1 VTQGNRI
8 IPFLSGGIINTAL
21 SNMAGRKRCNPRKTR
36 VAFVWVSLLALAG
49 WGPRAE
55 AQDDKGFYAGKTI
68 QLFVSSGPGATTD
81 ISARLVGRYLG
92 KHIPGNP
99 GIVVQNMPGGG
110 GLVGANYLFNVAKP
124 DGLTLGAISRA
135 NYIEQMVGR
144 PEVKADFR
152 KLGWVGSFNK
162 APMMVAC
169 RSDTEYKSVAAIRA
183 AKTPPRFGQSGTGS
197 ISYVFGNLIERIL
210 DFKIKNV
217 TGFQSGRETDLGL
230 ERGEVDCRATS
241 DITVIR
247 APWNRWMKENYV
259 TFVVQQG
266 PDKSA
271 LLPPVPTVAEL
282 ARPEAKPYLS
292 LMNVMLAYTEFD
304 RPFAAPPAVPK
315 ERLQILRDSFERMLK
330 DGEFAAEAKKLLDW
344 DGATY
349 LSGEQLQKKMITTI
363 TQPPEVIKR
372 IKEILA
378 ES

>member
-1 VTQGNRI
+1 MLVRKD
-8 IPFLSGGIINTAL
+8 SAR
-21 SNMAGRKRCNPRKTR
+21 RKRLA
-36 VAFVWVSLLALAG
+36 AFACLFPFVLASSQ
-49 WGPRAE
+49 AE

-68 QLFVSSGPGATTD
+68 QLLVASGPGATTD
-81 ISARLVGRYLG
+81 ISARLVARYLG
-92 KHIPGNP
+92 KHLPGNP
-99 GIVVQNMPGGG
+99 GIIVQNMSGGG
-110 GLVGANYLFNVAKP
+110 GLVAANYLFNVAKP
-124 DGLTLGAISRA
+124 DGLTIAAISRA

-152 KLGWVGSFNK
+152 KLGWIGSFNK
-162 APMMVAC
+162 APMMAAC
-169 RSDTEYKSVAAIRA
+169 RSDTEYKSIAAIRA

-210 DFKIKNV
+210 DLKIKNV
-217 TGFQSGRETDLGL
+217 TGFQSGRETDLGM

-247 APWNRWMKENYV
+247 TPWNRWVKENYV

-266 PDKSA
+266 PEKSS

-282 ARPEAKPYLS
+282 ARPEGKPYLT
-292 LMNVMLAYTEFD
+292 LMDVMLAYTEFD
-304 RPFAAPPAVPK
+304 RPFAAPPDVSK
-315 ERLQILRDSFERMLK
+315 SRLQTLRESFERMLK

-349 LSGEQLQKKMITTI
+349 LSGEQLQKKMISTI
-363 TQPPEVIKR
+363 SQPPEVIKK